1 MSQREVPSAPHRQ
14 LPPRLGPVA
23 LHSEPSLQPSPP
35 YCDSPGLRGSRRRH
49 LNSVITVSSRLA
61 GPGRAAREALLA
73 AEPCR
78 PGPPHSLPRLGHVT
92 CCANEFLGFVEDL
105 ITWVRGWRHVL
116 ALPRQQRVV
125 LLPIIVCVKEF
136 LKPLN
141 KLKII
146 LEFSFH

>member
-1 MSQREVPSAPHRQ
+1 MAV
-14 LPPRLGPVA
+14 
-23 LHSEPSLQPSPP
+23 
-35 YCDSPGLRGSRRRH
+35 
-49 LNSVITVSSRLA
+49 
-61 GPGRAAREALLA
+61 
-73 AEPCR
+73 EPCR
-78 PGPPHSLPRLGHVT
+78 PGPPHSLPQLGHVT

-105 ITWVRGWRHVL
+105 ITWVRRWRYVL

-125 LLPIIVCVKEF
+125 LLSIIVCVKEF